1 MTGTEKQE
9 LTNTIEYNADMINLK
24 VRQGKMELTEQV
36 SELLDLVKDAKE
48 NGTSTME
55 AKLLLEDLVLAL
67 A

>member
-9 LTNTIEYNADMINLK
+9 LTNTIEHKADMINLK

-36 SELLDLVKDAKE
+36 SELLDLVKDAEE

>member
-9 LTNTIEYNADMINLK
+9 LTNTIEHKADMINLK
-24 VRQGKMELTEQV
+24 VHQGKMELTEQV